1 MSQFEINQDLTI
13 MEHEGTFILTQFSGT
28 KDAAVT
34 ELSRSQAS
42 VLAQRIVQWLVS
54 ESDRLALIV
63 GPPPLQ
69 MSSLGEG
76 YTTFTNNG
84 SIDDNPYKLKAGIT
98 AGSAFHNRQQ
108 WISGFDAGA
117 FYSTAE

>member
-34 ELSRSQAS
+34 ELSKSQAS

-84 SIDDNPYKLKAGIT
+84 SIDDNPYRATPGIGT
-98 AGSAFHNRQQ
+98 FQTRREWRN
-108 WISGFDAGA
+108 GFDAAALDSKIKEG
-117 FYSTAE
+117 